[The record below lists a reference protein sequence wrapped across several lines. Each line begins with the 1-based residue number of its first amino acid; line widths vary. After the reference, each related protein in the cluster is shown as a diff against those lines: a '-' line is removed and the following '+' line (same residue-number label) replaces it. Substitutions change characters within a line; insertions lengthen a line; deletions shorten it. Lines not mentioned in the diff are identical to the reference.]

1 MNTSRFD
8 SPNLTE
14 RFVRQLFS
22 LSTIA
27 ETRSFLEGIGAQSAG
42 SWKWVPLGG
51 RENNAGSVNLAVES
65 GQALV
70 ERITNSLDAHIEL
83 QYELL
88 DFPSGIDSPKS
99 AVARLWQLEA
109 GRLSRQSQ
117 QMADFIDE
125 MAPRTLVR
133 VIGSSRRR
141 KSSVI
146 VADSGIGQ
154 HPRDFPTTLLSLGES
169 NKVDKPHL
177 LGAFGQGG
185 SSTFAY
191 CPYTVVVS
199 RRQLDCLDGKSDL
212 TGWTIVRQYD
222 DDTLKVFRYEYL
234 VDEDGNIPTLDPDYL
249 ESIDLDHQ
257 PGTRIVHIAYDLGKL
272 NTRWSLVGFRYFDN
286 LLFDPVLPY
295 RIEDH
300 RFDRQFN
307 RNLYGARNRLDQVD
321 ISRRPEAQNYD
332 ANLEQWDGDG
342 TVNIRYWVFRSSSS
356 AARSEDNI
364 DGVKLDSY
372 LDSDKSPRTIIF
384 TLNGQRHHSQEKRIV
399 RSRRLGALADYL
411 LVHVDCDGI
420 SRSLKKQ
427 IFTATRAGAASG
439 ELREDLLLSAVRD
452 ALSDPWLRRKMDE
465 IVRRRQE
472 QATDESATRVRRM
485 LDRLISVYRVD
496 QHAGGRGGQDKGGAG
511 RGGDEERKTRDPP
524 SFLKFADH
532 RLLEVQRGETKTMF
546 LITDGPDDLVS
557 RQRRRA
563 RVTVYSDSDEIAAFH
578 VGNIRDGRV
587 AVGVQVPIGTP
598 TGRRQRMIASLEMEP
613 GIHLSDSRDLRV
625 VAPPDPYVGLDPPA
639 VFQFTT
645 NSTLELEVG
654 RRATGRIQTDAR
666 NDILDRPVNPGRIKA
681 TCDIPSVSVAIRGPR
696 DGTARAEAR
705 ASGQAVPQTKG
716 MITATLSLPD
726 GSEYVASRPCKI
738 VEARERRP
746 SPGNQDSPIP
756 AYQVIKVWRV
766 APAVQPEAATW
777 DSFSTPWD
785 DKTIGTWEMNG
796 DELHLFV
803 NMDERQCF
811 AERKRHF
818 RGRFDASYSDRLS
831 DRYVAY
837 LSFHLFQL
845 HEQSQ
850 RATSE
855 TERNGES
862 RGNQSDSDG
871 LSYDPDSDLVA
882 LELHRVAA
890 TIIQTLRSEAELM
903 RLEASTVN
911 EDSD

>member
-83 QYELL
+83 QYELS

-356 AARSEDNI
+356 AARSEENI

-372 LDSDKSPRTIIF
+372 LDSDKSPRTIIIYVEW
-384 TLNGQRHHSQEKRIV
+384 S
-399 RSRRLGALADYL
+399 
-411 LVHVDCDGI
+411 
-420 SRSLKKQ
+420 
-427 IFTATRAGAASG
+427 AASF
-439 ELREDLLLSAVRD
+439 A
-452 ALSDPWLRRKMDE
+452 
-465 IVRRRQE
+465 
-472 QATDESATRVRRM
+472 
-485 LDRLISVYRVD
+485 
-496 QHAGGRGGQDKGGAG
+496 
-511 RGGDEERKTRDPP
+511 RKTYC
-524 SFLKFADH
+524 S
-532 RLLEVQRGETKTMF
+532 
-546 LITDGPDDLVS
+546 
-557 RQRRRA
+557 
-563 RVTVYSDSDEIAAFH
+563 
-578 VGNIRDGRV
+578 
-587 AVGVQVPIGTP
+587 
-598 TGRRQRMIASLEMEP
+598 
-613 GIHLSDSRDLRV
+613 
-625 VAPPDPYVGLDPPA
+625 
-639 VFQFTT
+639 
-645 NSTLELEVG
+645 
-654 RRATGRIQTDAR
+654 
-666 NDILDRPVNPGRIKA
+666 
-681 TCDIPSVSVAIRGPR
+681 
-696 DGTARAEAR
+696 
-705 ASGQAVPQTKG
+705 
-716 MITATLSLPD
+716 
-726 GSEYVASRPCKI
+726 
-738 VEARERRP
+738 
-746 SPGNQDSPIP
+746 
-756 AYQVIKVWRV
+756 
-766 APAVQPEAATW
+766 
-777 DSFSTPWD
+777 
-785 DKTIGTWEMNG
+785 
-796 DELHLFV
+796 
-803 NMDERQCF
+803 
-811 AERKRHF
+811 
-818 RGRFDASYSDRLS
+818 
-831 DRYVAY
+831 
-837 LSFHLFQL
+837 
-845 HEQSQ
+845 
-850 RATSE
+850 
-855 TERNGES
+855 
-862 RGNQSDSDG
+862 
-871 LSYDPDSDLVA
+871 
-882 LELHRVAA
+882 
-890 TIIQTLRSEAELM
+890 
-903 RLEASTVN
+903 
-911 EDSD
+911 